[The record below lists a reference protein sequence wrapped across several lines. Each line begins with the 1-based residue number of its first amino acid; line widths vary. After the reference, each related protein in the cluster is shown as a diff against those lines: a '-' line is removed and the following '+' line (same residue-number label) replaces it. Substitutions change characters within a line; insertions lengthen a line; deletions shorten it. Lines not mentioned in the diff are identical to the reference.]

1 MAMDDADH
9 QLEISVTQ
17 EGGATVVA
25 VAGELDA
32 ASAPELQGPIDHA
45 VSNGGALV
53 LDLARCDFVDSTGLH
68 AIIDARA
75 KLEGRGGRFAVA
87 CTPAGP
93 VARVI
98 EVAVPG
104 MLPVHDTRAKAVA
117 AVAA

>member
-1 MAMDDADH
+1 MTMDDD
-9 QLEISVTQ
+9 QILEIAVTH
-17 EGGATVVA
+17 ERGATVLA

-32 ASAPELQGPIDHA
+32 ASAPALRGPIDRA

-53 LDLARCDFVDSTGLH
+53 LDLIDCDFVDSTGLH

-75 KLEGRGGRFAVA
+75 ALEASGGRFAVVCA
-87 CTPAGP
+87 PSGP

-104 MLPVHDTRAKAVA
+104 MLPVHGSRADALADVSG
-117 AVAA
+117 